1 MHVTVTLTEDLATE
15 LTRRASR
22 ERRAPEV
29 YASQLLGD
37 ALQQLGQADSWQ
49 DRNRRRLQLIRKGMT
64 EQLEAA
70 ERAELDAE
78 KEDEKQME
86 DQAIAKDEVV
96 KRDFYMNEV
105 LAIAAD
111 YARLLEQNRIAWSR

>member
-37 ALQQLGQADSWQ
+37 ALQQLGQAESWQ
-49 DRNRRRLQLIRKGMT
+49 DRNRRRLRLIRKGMT
-64 EQLEAA
+64 DQLEAA
-70 ERAELDAE
+70 ERAELDELQAE
-78 KEDEKQME
+78 LDSRLEASDDPLLDVLERMQE
-86 DQAIAKDEVV
+86 EV
-96 KRDFYMNEV
+96 RRLPDPAQ
-105 LAIAAD
+105 LA
-111 YARLLEQNRIAWSR
+111 EP